1 MALRARATKEGKA
14 AGQPSL
20 TPNQGRNQMLTPGT
34 AVCWQAAR
42 KQTALR
48 GRIVAVVEAGIAPA
62 QAAPELIGLKTTQ
75 VKFNDLLKPRVHPH
89 YLVMREEQTQRG
101 AEHSC
106 YYLPL
111 ACRVES
117 VRGGSR
123 ATEEEAEL
131 APERRK
137 TKGAPA

>member
-1 MALRARATKEGKA
+1 
-14 AGQPSL
+14 
-20 TPNQGRNQMLTPGT
+20 MLTPGT
-34 AVCWQAAR
+34 AVCWRAAR

-75 VKFNDLLKPRVHPH
+75 VKFSDLLRPRVHPH

-111 ACRVES
+111 ACRVDA
-117 VRGGSR
+117 VLGKSR
-123 ATEEEAEL
+123 ANEEEEAKL
-131 APERRK
+131 APKRRK
-137 TKGAPA
+137 AKGAPA